1 MNALTRAISRL
12 DGGVVRLWDG
22 LDRALVLRLSIWL
35 GPVLAGLVSM
45 SLGQDANWD
54 LRNYHWYNP
63 YAFLNGKIGFDLNPG
78 QFQSYF
84 NPTIDLLYYGLA
96 THFPTRV
103 TAFAMGYL
111 HGLNYVLLL
120 MITRQVL
127 RAGEPAA
134 AGAAPYRL
142 PLMLALAG
150 CAGFSFLSQLGNTMG
165 DNLTSLT
172 VLGAIALLLRQWP
185 QLLAG
190 GARGAIAAALA
201 GLVIG
206 AGTGLKLTNANYALA
221 LCLALLTLR
230 GSLWLR
236 FSTAFV
242 FGLGTLAGIGATAG
256 HWYWLMWKTFGNP
269 LFPQFNNIFK
279 GPLAAQISVA
289 DMGWVPKDWTEF
301 LLWPFIFTFNPRRV
315 IELPMTQILWPI
327 VYIAF
332 IAFIAQRLRRLWLA
346 APAAPA
352 ASAATGADAP
362 GARLLLV
369 FFALSYVIWIK
380 LFGIYRYLVPLE
392 LLAPLVLW
400 LLLHRL
406 CAPSTARVI
415 GATCVLL
422 AVIAGLP
429 RVNWG
434 HHYHGEKSVTAQVPV
449 FADPEQSMVFTVHGD
464 PPMSWLIPNFPA
476 RLAFAALGSGFP
488 ESPEFAARVGRMVAA
503 RKGPLYVML
512 TANGLAAGPRQG
524 AAAPDADTAARQQRV
539 AEAGQAILKRY
550 GLTFN
555 EASCIVYDAGFGGS
569 RNSDPYQLC
578 EVGHLP

>member
-12 DGGVVRLWDG
+12 DGGVLRLWDG
-22 LDRALVLRLSIWL
+22 LDRALVLRLSMWL
-35 GPVLAGLVSM
+35 GPVMAGLVSM
-45 SLGQDANWD
+45 WLGQDSNWD

-96 THFPTRV
+96 TYFPSRV
-103 TAFAMGYL
+103 TGFVMGYL

-190 GARGAIAAALA
+190 GARGAIVAALA

-230 GSLWLR
+230 ASLWLR

-242 FGLGTLAGIGATAG
+242 FGLGTLAGIAVTAG

-346 APAAPA
+346 APAPS
-352 ASAATGADAP
+352 ASAAPAADAP
-362 GARLLLV
+362 GARMLLV

-406 CAPSTARVI
+406 CALPTARVI

-434 HHYHGEKSVTAQVPV
+434 HHFHGEKSVTAQVPV

-488 ESPEFAARVGRMVAA
+488 ESPEFSARVAQMVAA

-512 TANGLAAGPRQG
+512 TANGLAPGPRQG
-524 AAAPDADTAARQQRV
+524 GAVPDPDTIARQLRV
-539 AEAGQAILKRY
+539 HEAGQEILKRY

-555 EASCIVYDAGFGGS
+555 DASCVVYQAGFGGS
-569 RNSDPYQLC
+569 KDSDPYQLC
-578 EVGHLP
+578 EVGKLP

>member
-12 DGGVVRLWDG
+12 DAGVLRLWDG
-22 LDRALVLRLSIWL
+22 LDRAAVLRLSMWL

-63 YAFLNGKIGFDLNPG
+63 YALLNGKIGFDLNPG

-190 GARGAIAAALA
+190 GARGAIVAALA

-352 ASAATGADAP
+352 AASRADAP
-362 GARLLLV
+362 GARMLLV

-406 CAPSTARVI
+406 CAPPTARVI

-488 ESPEFAARVGRMVAA
+488 ESPEFAARVARMVAA

-550 GLTFN
+550 GLTFD